1 VKNIYDKIYNNS
13 LELGIQRYLK
23 HEILDKDNKYFCE
36 RCGKKVV
43 AKRGCRFVKVPRI
56 LSFNLTRFTYDFNLD
71 KRIKLNDFVSF
82 PFILNMNDYLGGYDF
97 IGNKKPENEV
107 DPNYFDND
115 IDAP

>member
-1 VKNIYDKIYNNS
+1 M
-13 LELGIQRYLK
+13 
-23 HEILDKDNKYFCE
+23 
-36 RCGKKVV
+36 

-97 IGNKKPENEV
+97 ISNKKPENEV
-107 DPNYFDND
+107 DPKYFDND
-115 IDAP
+115 IDAPYVKPKPKK